1 MNETDIHKLTGAYAM
16 DALDDLE
23 RARFEQHLATCEDC
37 RAEVAELRETAALL
51 SETVAVPPPASLR
64 DSVLAGISQVR
75 PLAPEVIASPS
86 RHADRPAARGRGWVP
101 FLVAAAL
108 ALIAGVGAL
117 VTQPWAPS
125 DDVERLTAAE
135 QVLQAPDAQEVSVD
149 LGEAGRATIT
159 RSKSEDRAVITTED
173 MVSAPSGKDYE
184 LWFIDGDEFVSAGLM
199 PDSPDQTAATVAG
212 CTGVALGLLDEWLS
226 GREPAAPAQLAA
238 HTRLPDGHW
247 TGEHAATDVLA
258 LAAKGRAFRNL
269 HTLTVRQGGHHLLH
283 GSALALTAATL
294 AWARQSGTELAELTA
309 AMIR

>member
-51 SETVAVPPPASLR
+51 SETVAVLPPASLR

-125 DDVERLTAAE
+125 DDERLTAAE

-199 PDSPDQTAATVAG
+199 PDDPDQTVVLDGSASAAAAVGITV
-212 CTGVALGLLDEWLS
+212 E
-226 GREPAAPAQLAA
+226 
-238 HTRLPDGHW
+238 PDGGSKQP
-247 TGEHAATDVLA
+247 TSDPIAVFDLTEAT
-258 LAAKGRAFRNL
+258 
-269 HTLTVRQGGHHLLH
+269 
-283 GSALALTAATL
+283 
-294 AWARQSGTELAELTA
+294 
-309 AMIR
+309 